1 MKSSLV
7 YKTLI
12 FSIILQLIA
21 GVISAYAYFLPIQ
34 EKDSIY
40 QELLGLDTVV
50 QFIEAIFYVVF
61 IYFYSSITNMAT
73 LRYYDWMI
81 TTPIMLFT
89 TMALFK
95 FQSMKDEKEKS
106 SFSLTRFTQE
116 HKSSLSIVLGLNA
129 LMLLFGYLGEIKQ
142 IPIIVATVLGFVC
155 FGGSFYEMY
164 RSFVTSSQYSYFLVF
179 TLLWSL
185 YGVAYLWSDSLKNTA
200 YNILDIFSKNIYGL
214 LLVWIVYKSHTQL

>member
-1 MKSSLV
+1 MKSSIV

-61 IYFYSSITNMAT
+61 MYFDSTITNMAT
-73 LRYYDWMI
+73 LRYYDLMI

-106 SFSLTRFTQE
+106 SFSLTRFTRE

-142 IPIIVATVLGFVC
+142 IPIILATVLGFVC

>member
-142 IPIIVATVLGFVC
+142 IPIILATVLGFVC

>member
-1 MKSSLV
+1 MKSSIV

-142 IPIIVATVLGFVC
+142 IPIILATVLGFVC